1 MHINK
6 NLKFILHASQYSD
19 KFTIMND
26 VLDLNK
32 NKIEIN
38 PKSIVKIDSSGAP
51 QGTIMVDND
60 DKLKLN
66 YNTDFFTDYNFSLW
80 LNIGPGLTRN
90 SDNEITIALA
100 QCNLKFINNQLCLDM
115 NAMIDDFNCIKLDDK
130 QRLRLDYSADDF
142 MKDSTGKLYLKLDN
156 KHIVRTINGLKINID
171 NDTIRYDSNSNK
183 LISSIDKY
191 LGLFGQINTGD
202 IYLDS
207 NKKMLLNINNY
218 VDDHPLSTIV
228 MNTQNKISVNITD
241 QASGEIYLDRSHILS

>member
-1 MHINK
+1 
-6 NLKFILHASQYSD
+6 
-19 KFTIMND
+19 
-26 VLDLNK
+26 
-32 NKIEIN
+32 
-38 PKSIVKIDSSGAP
+38 
-51 QGTIMVDND
+51 
-60 DKLKLN
+60 
-66 YNTDFFTDYNFSLW
+66 
-80 LNIGPGLTRN
+80 
-90 SDNEITIALA
+90 
-100 QCNLKFINNQLCLDM
+100 M

-241 QASGEIYLDRSHILS
+241 QALGEIYLDRSHILS